1 MFRILMTRLSSK
13 GTCSFCGGSFAKSSM
28 ARHLN
33 ACEARAK
40 ENEKPSVKGAAK
52 GGAKRKILHLQVN
65 ARNSPMYWIHIEI
78 PENATLEDLD
88 DFLRLFWLECCSH
101 LSSFEIEGCSFFSER
116 FEQEDRSMKISLGMV
131 IAPGMEFEHIYDFG
145 TSTELSLKVLSAREG
160 LAQGKAVK
168 VMARNEPPSDARA
181 AANQPQRFAASA
193 SARAQA
199 GCAMSVL
206 ENMSAERICSC
217 PWSTLLGSGCA
228 PAPAGPTIKTAEA
241 KNSWNSWNN

>member
-168 VMARNEPPSDARA
+168 VMARNEPPDIRRQSCGKPATKVCCQCVCEGTGWMCDEC
-181 AANQPQRFAASA
+181 
-193 SARAQA
+193 A
-199 GCAMSVL
+199 GKHECREDMLLPVVNSPRVGMCA
-206 ENMSAERICSC
+206 C
-217 PWSTLLGSGCA
+217 TGGSYD
-228 PAPAGPTIKTAEA
+228 
-241 KNSWNSWNN
+241 